1 MKTDQEKLIQ
11 QERKSAVL
19 SLQRMESNA
28 RCQLMLQVLLKWKAI
43 QEFQVVKTKFEESQR
58 DKTKYYEREMM
69 LLKERSSNAEKEASE
84 KMKSVSYDY
93 KQFINESGV
102 HRLSHLLQEEKG
114 FKQLVVFMMWKEK
127 ALLSSFQKSAQM
139 EKDSL
144 SAEIETV
151 GKREKNEC

>member
-1 MKTDQEKLIQ
+1 
-11 QERKSAVL
+11 
-19 SLQRMESNA
+19 
-28 RCQLMLQVLLKWKAI
+28 
-43 QEFQVVKTKFEESQR
+43 
-58 DKTKYYEREMM
+58 
-69 LLKERSSNAEKEASE
+69 
-84 KMKSVSYDY
+84 MKSVSYDY

>member
-1 MKTDQEKLIQ
+1 M
-11 QERKSAVL
+11 L

-69 LLKERSSNAEKEASE
+69 LLKEHSSNAEKEASE

-127 ALLSSFQKSAQM
+127 ALLSSFQ
-139 EKDSL
+139 
-144 SAEIETV
+144 
-151 GKREKNEC
+151 

>member
-69 LLKERSSNAEKEASE
+69 LLKEH
-84 KMKSVSYDY
+84 SY
-93 KQFINESGV
+93 
-102 HRLSHLLQEEKG
+102 
-114 FKQLVVFMMWKEK
+114 
-127 ALLSSFQKSAQM
+127 
-139 EKDSL
+139 
-144 SAEIETV
+144 
-151 GKREKNEC
+151 